1 MRNIALSLVIVSLL
15 GLAGCK
21 IGGIATPS
29 TATPEEVGKRV
40 ITHLAAGETES
51 LAALFISTDEFKATF
66 GNLELEHFAHSELKR
81 DFMARVKERIP
92 QFHSAQFVRMNMK
105 HCPQPIRAKAGTDF
119 GGGAFKVDTF
129 VLDNVRVIA
138 KVDGRERELRLDAM
152 VKTDDGWKI
161 ISPDLDLLPTH

>member
-1 MRNIALSLVIVSLL
+1 MKNMTLSLVVIGLL

-21 IGGIATPS
+21 TGGVAIRS
-29 TATPEEVGKRV
+29 TATPEDVGKQV
-40 ITHLAAGETES
+40 IAHLAAGEAES
-51 LAALFISTDEFKATF
+51 LAAMFISTEEFHAMF
-66 GNLELEHFAHSELKR
+66 GTLELEHFTHSELKR

-105 HCPQPIRAKAGTDF
+105 HCPQPILAKAGTDF
-119 GGGAFKVDTF
+119 GGDAFKVDTF

-138 KVDGRERELRLDAM
+138 EVDGRERELRLDAM